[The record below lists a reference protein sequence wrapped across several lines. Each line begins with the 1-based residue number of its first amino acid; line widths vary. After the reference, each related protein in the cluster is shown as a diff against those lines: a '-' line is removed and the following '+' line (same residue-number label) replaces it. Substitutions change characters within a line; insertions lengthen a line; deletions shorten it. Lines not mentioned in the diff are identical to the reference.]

1 MALCS
6 AALLLAACGPP
17 APVAATVAVPAPAPV
32 AATAPAP
39 VAATAPVPVAVTA
52 SAPIPGLPPEV
63 LAFKRKRDDC
73 DHFRG
78 EEGYD
83 AERRAFLA
91 AALARSCTGT
101 DQALAAL
108 RQQHA
113 ANPAVIAQLKAY
125 EDRIE

>member
-1 MALCS
+1 MQGVAFSVAL
-6 AALLLAACGPP
+6 LLLAACGPP
-17 APVAATVAVPAPAPV
+17 APVAATAPDPAPAS
-32 AATAPAP
+32 AP
-39 VAATAPVPVAVTA
+39 VATAA

-83 AERRAFLA
+83 AERRAFLTK
-91 AALARSCTGT
+91 ALARSCTGT

-113 ANPAVIAQLKAY
+113 ANPAVIAALQGY